1 MALAFFVIA
10 IFVAGHAVSEWLWRR
25 ESTRD
30 PAGGACLPFERA
42 TSSAILG
49 LALWIALNWL
59 LSGVRGLA
67 PIPLLACA
75 VLAATAG
82 GLSLWRMRGAPA
94 AAADAPDGRGSRWLA
109 AVALTPV
116 VVWLAYILWR
126 GWLLPITPL
135 NYDAVS
141 YHLPKAVLM
150 ARAGGFAFFP
160 FPDFRAA
167 YPANYELVL
176 ADFLVLAGSDVITE
190 WLSTLMYVLL
200 LLATAALTERWWG
213 RGPQVLAVVLLVAS
227 SPVALLHAG
236 AHKNDLMV
244 NVFFVAGC
252 MWTGRWAAHGGLAP
266 LVLLVV
272 CVAMALGTKLHGV
285 MLAAGVA
292 PVLALAA
299 LRRRRS
305 AQSLDLRELSLLAVV
320 AVASLLLLGG
330 LSYPVTLY
338 HTGTLSGVP
347 PGTGTG
353 AGYGDWNNLW
363 MFPYLLFTVPLGQKP
378 DSVWAPWSG
387 NYWYWPHYQLYISDL
402 GVVFTLLLGLL
413 PLCIWRY
420 ALGGARDAHHRERA
434 AASAATLLAFM
445 VMLPV
450 RLRPVGMF
458 AFLTRFV
465 VFVTPVLAGW
475 TAAPIIRD
483 LARGGRFSRPEVL
496 NVYNVAMRDDLFA
509 ALRAAEHT
517 ASGLVLACG
526 AVFVW
531 YAVQCGLY
539 DVSAPWWYVM
549 EQARNRSGERSVAFF
564 VINRNRACAW
574 LDRLAGPE
582 DHVAIDGGLD
592 ACVYP
597 AYGRELRRKVTFM
610 PPPPDPVRVP
620 EDAQWVMVDHPW
632 NRTWGHPDFKD
643 MSQRGLYIGQG
654 PVQPEDVRVVREL
667 EHDPRFRIVF
677 RNDPGDQV
685 VFKYVGPAR

>member
-10 IFVAGHAVSEWLWRR
+10 IFVAGHALSEWLWRR

-49 LALWIALNWL
+49 LALWIAVNWL
-59 LSGVRGLA
+59 LSGVRGLR
-67 PIPLLACA
+67 PVPLLACA

-94 AAADAPDGRGSRWLA
+94 AAADVPDRRPSRWLA
-109 AVALTPV
+109 AAALTPV
-116 VVWLAYILWR
+116 VAWLAFILWR
-126 GWLLPITPL
+126 GWLLPIMVQ
-135 NYDAVS
+135 NYDAIS

-150 ARAGGFAFFP
+150 ARAGGFGFFP

-167 YPANYELVL
+167 YPSNYELLL
-176 ADFLVLAGSDVITE
+176 ADFLVLEGSDVITE
-190 WLSTLMYVLL
+190 WLGTLTYVLL
-200 LLATAALTERWWG
+200 LLGTAALTERWWG
-213 RGPQVLAVVLLVAS
+213 RGPQVLAVVLLVAG

-236 AHKNDLMV
+236 ANKNDLMV

-285 MLAAGVA
+285 MLAVGVA
-292 PVLALAA
+292 PVLAAAA
-299 LRRRRS
+299 LRQRRS
-305 AQSLDLRELSLLAVV
+305 AQSLDVRELSLLTVV
-320 AVASLLLLGG
+320 AVASVLLLGG

-363 MFPYLLFTVPLGQKP
+363 MFPYLLFTAPFGRKP
-378 DSVWAPWSG
+378 DSVWVPWSG
-387 NYWYWPHYQLYISDL
+387 NFWHWPHYQLYVSDL

-420 ALGGARDAHHRERA
+420 ALGGARDDHHRERV

-445 VMLPV
+445 AMLPV

-458 AFLTRFV
+458 SFLTRFV

-475 TAAPIIRD
+475 TVAPIIRD
-483 LARGGRFSRPEVL
+483 LARGRRFSRH
-496 NVYNVAMRDDLFA
+496 A
-509 ALRAAEHT
+509 
-517 ASGLVLACG
+517 ASGLVLACS

-531 YAVQCGLY
+531 YAVQCGRY
-539 DVSAPWWYVM
+539 DVSAPWYYVKYYV
-549 EQARNRSGERSVAFF
+549 RSGGQTPAFLFMHHACF
-564 VINRNRACAW
+564 V

-582 DHVAIDGGLD
+582 DHIAIDGGLD

-597 AYGRELRRKVTFM
+597 AYGRQLRRKVTFM
-610 PPPPDPVRVP
+610 PPPPEPVRVP

-632 NRTWGHPDFKD
+632 SRTWGHPKFKD
-643 MSQRGLYIGQG
+643 MSQFDTYIGRG

-677 RNDPGDQV
+677 RNQQGDQV